1 MAIEGK
7 DPKVI
12 LERLDSRLTM
22 WLIGKLIEYN
32 CLWFAWKILDKI
44 VDVWTRFSS
53 KNSKFSS
60 KDRRFFTNRNYE
72 WN

>member
-22 WLIGKLIEYN
+22 WLIGKLIEHN
-32 CLWFAWKILDKI
+32 CLWFACKILDKI
-44 VDVWTRFSS
+44 VDAWMPFQFKKFQIFIEGSS
-53 KNSKFSS
+53 IFYKS
-60 KDRRFFTNRNYE
+60 
-72 WN
+72 